1 MKKNGRKQLIRVGP
15 AKPRSDS
22 GCFQKIWPSKFL
34 AEVTPALLL
43 ETGS

>member
-15 AKPRSDS
+15 DKPRSDS
-22 GCFQKIWPSKFL
+22 GCFQKIWRQESL
-34 AEVTPALLL
+34 AGVTPALPL